1 MDVTEVNKRISH
13 LENKLD
19 ELKNLK
25 ASYESTISKKELLDK
40 YDFDCDGVISCIDI
54 YIPVMAVLGTL
65 KGNALYNEAKQTYN
79 GKSLDLTGDG
89 NVMVNDYINAANVML
104 KEINGIYDVNFWVPK
119 ITANDGTVL
128 EYGDIITNL
137 YTQKGKVLPT
147 LQELKDFVN
156 QYNS

>member
-19 ELKNLK
+19 ELKDLK

-54 YIPVMAVLGTL
+54 YIIAMAVLGTL
-65 KGNALYNEAKQTYN
+65 KGNALYNESKQTYN
-79 GKSLDLTGDG
+79 GKSLDVKGDG
-89 NVMVNDYINAANVML
+89 DVAVGDMVNAANVML
-104 KEINGIYDVNFWVPK
+104 KEINGIYDVNFWAPS

-137 YTQKGKVLPT
+137 YNQKGKVLPT
-147 LQELKDFVN
+147 LQELKDYVN